1 MSAKEQIAK
10 NIVEALPNGWRA
22 GVTHGKLKV
31 NLHVD
36 PEVVDDLIAEVE
48 QNGKSHTDRMKSALA
63 DAENLLE
70 EILFQA
76 KDMLVKPDKMPA
88 QAADRV
94 LPIARAKA
102 VLKKIR
108 GLRK

>member
-1 MSAKEQIAK
+1 VSAKEQIAR

-36 PEVVDDLIAEVE
+36 PEVVDDLIAEVTGGE
-48 QNGKSHTDRMKSALA
+48 SHTDRMKSALA
-63 DAENLLE
+63 SAENVLK
-70 EILFQA
+70 EIIFET
-76 KDMLVKPDKMPA
+76 KDMLVKPPSLPI
-88 QAADRV
+88 QPVERV
-94 LPIARAKA
+94 LPMDQVRA
-102 VLKKIR
+102 VLKRIE